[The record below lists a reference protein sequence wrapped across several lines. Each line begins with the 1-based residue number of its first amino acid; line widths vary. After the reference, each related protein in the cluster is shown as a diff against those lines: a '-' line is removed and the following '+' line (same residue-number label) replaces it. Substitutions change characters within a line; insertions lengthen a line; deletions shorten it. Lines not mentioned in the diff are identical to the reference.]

1 MDYLMDK
8 EVAGWDPVTVNGSAS
23 KWGLSTSGAPQGPVV
38 EPVLF
43 NIFNNDT
50 DSETESPSE
59 IL

>member
-1 MDYLMDK
+1 MDK

-23 KWGLSTSGAPQGPVV
+23 KWGLSTSGVPQGPVL

-50 DSETESPSE
+50 DSETDSPSE